1 MNILSDIP
9 PSEQRREAS
18 TWQGGARPRYPE
30 ASVEHAH
37 VDLALNA
44 ALGRLT
50 GYVSPAA
57 LAGAWH
63 DWATH
68 LLLSP
73 AKQLELG
80 VQAMNNMQRW
90 LQYSTSAMF
99 GTPAEPVQPL
109 AQDKRFNDP
118 LWHAW
123 PWNQLSQGFLLTQQW
138 WHRATTDVRGVSS
151 HHGDVVTFVA
161 RQLLDGVAP
170 SNFIATN
177 PVAQQVTLASGGQ
190 NLLHGMARA
199 GTDMRRTLAGTS
211 APAGLRPGRDVAI
224 TPGKVVMENHLVELL
239 RYDPVTPQVHAVPLL
254 IVPAWIMK
262 YYILDLSPHNSLVR
276 YLVEHG
282 HTVYMIS
289 WKNPQADDRDLSLDD
304 YRRHGIMESLDMV
317 VRASGA
323 PQINACGYCLG
334 GTLLAIAAAAM
345 ARDGD
350 ERLAS
355 MTLLAAQVDFT
366 EPGELS
372 LFIDES
378 QVSFLEAVMWQQGYL
393 DTRQMAGAFQLL
405 RSNDLI
411 WSRRLRHYLLDI
423 PDKDNDLASWNAD
436 ATRMPYRMHSQY
448 LRNLFL
454 QNSLASSR
462 YLVNGRP
469 VALTD
474 IHIPILAVGT
484 MTDHVAPW
492 RSVYKIVPLSDTS
505 VTFLLTSGGH
515 NAGVVSPPGTPNR
528 SYQMST
534 HEHDAPY
541 VDPDTW
547 QAETRVREGSWWPA
561 WEHWLARLAGPWVAP
576 PPQGRSVRDAPGHY
590 VLEP

>member
-18 TWQGGARPRYPE
+18 TWQGGTRPRYPE

-73 AKQLELG
+73 AKQMELG
-80 VQAMNNMQRW
+80 VQAVSNVQRW
-90 LQYSTSAMF
+90 LQYSASAMF

-123 PWNQLSQGFLLTQQW
+123 PWNQLSQGFLLAQQW

-190 NLLHGMARA
+190 NLVHGMLRA
-199 GTDMRRTLAGTS
+199 ATDMRRALAGTS
-211 APAGLRPGRDVAI
+211 APVIFRPGRDVAI

-262 YYILDLSPHNSLVR
+262 YYILDLSPRNSLVR

-304 YRRHGIMESLDMV
+304 YRRHGIMESLDTV
-317 VRASGA
+317 VRETGA
-323 PQINACGYCLG
+323 PQVNACGYCLG

-436 ATRMPYRMHSQY
+436 ATRMPCRMHSQY

-454 QNSLASSR
+454 QNSLASAR

-469 VALTD
+469 VSLTD

-492 RSVYKIVPLSDTS
+492 RSVYKIIPLCDTS

-541 VDPDTW
+541 TDPDSW

-576 PPQGRSVRDAPGHY
+576 PPPGRSVRDAPGLY